1 MQTAIWDRADPS
13 RGKVLRDPLAVSGLS
28 RLSCA
33 LAAGALWLLAS
44 GAAQAQ
50 SQNPSLSGARQPQAA
65 LQQPL
70 AFPANPYAVTLRAD
84 QMELLGR
91 VLAEAPTH
99 GFEPGAYSPDQALA
113 LLASRDVNA
122 RRTGQGQLIGLTL
135 AYAKAVRSG
144 RLPLTSFRTDWGLR
158 PAAYDPSLEFV
169 QAVAQDRLGPW
180 LDTLPPP
187 YTGYQTLRRGLVTYR
202 DIAARGG
209 WAMLP
214 AGPDLKQGSTDPR
227 VVALE
232 ARLAVEDP
240 TVAVDGVALFDEA
253 LTQALMRA
261 QKRFGLN
268 PTGVLDKK
276 TLSSLNTPVE
286 LRLDQILANMERW
299 RWLPQ
304 VLPADRIQVN
314 IAAAVLS
321 VFHHDAPT
329 LTMRAVTGRPGD
341 ETPMLQSNIHSIV
354 LNPPWNVPSSIAAK
368 ELWPKER
375 ANPGYF
381 ARNDFIVIPTEGGG
395 SRLQQKAGP
404 KAALGLIKFDFA
416 NPYGVYLHDTP
427 SRARFASFSRLA
439 SHGCVR
445 VEKPVDLARAVME
458 GDATWT
464 PEVIDETIA
473 GGKTVRAQLP
483 QQIAVFLLY
492 WTAYVTPDGQV
503 NFREDPYG
511 WDKLLVQRIAAA
523 LSGSA

>member
-1 MQTAIWDRADPS
+1 M
-13 RGKVLRDPLAVSGLS
+13 S

-33 LAAGALWLLAS
+33 LVAGALSLLTS
-44 GAAQAQ
+44 GAVHAQ
-50 SQNPSLSGARQPQAA
+50 SQRPSQFGARAPQAPP
-65 LQQPL
+65 QQPL
-70 AFPANPYAVTLRAD
+70 AFPASPYAVNLRSD
-84 QMELLGR
+84 QIELLAR
-91 VLAEAPTH
+91 VLAEAPSH
-99 GFEPGAYSPDQALA
+99 GFELGAYAPDQALA
-113 LLASRDVNA
+113 LVTSRDVAA
-122 RRTGQGQLIGLTL
+122 RQTGQAQLIGLTL

-144 RLPLTSFRTDWGLR
+144 RLPATSFRTDWGLR
-158 PAAYDPSLEFV
+158 PALYEPSQEFV

-214 AGPDLKQGSTDPR
+214 PGADLKIGSTDPR
-227 VVALE
+227 VPALE
-232 ARLAVEDP
+232 ARLAAEDP
-240 TVAVDGVALFDEA
+240 SVAVDGVALFDEGLA
-253 LTQALMRA
+253 QALMRA

-268 PTGVLDKK
+268 PNGVLDKK
-276 TLSSLNTPVE
+276 TLAALNTPVE
-286 LRLDQILANMERW
+286 LRLDQIVANMERW

-321 VFHHDAPT
+321 VFHRDAPT

-341 ETPMLQSNIHSIV
+341 ETPMLSSNIHSIV
-354 LNPPWNVPSSIAAK
+354 LNPPWNVPSSIATK

-375 ANPGYF
+375 ANPGYLR
-381 ARNDFIVIPTEGGG
+381 RNDFIVIPTGEGT

-404 KAALGLIKFDFA
+404 KAALGLIKFDFS
-416 NPYGVYLHDTP
+416 NPFGVYLHDTP

-458 GDATWT
+458 GDPTWT
-464 PEVIDETIA
+464 PQLIDETIA
-473 GGKTVRAQLP
+473 SGKTVRAQLP

-503 NFREDPYG
+503 NFRDDPYG
-511 WDKLLVQRIAAA
+511 WDKLVVQRIAAS
-523 LSGSA
+523 LPGSA

>member
-1 MQTAIWDRADPS
+1 M
-13 RGKVLRDPLAVSGLS
+13 S
-28 RLSCA
+28 RLTCA
-33 LAAGALWLLAS
+33 LAAGALWL
-44 GAAQAQ
+44 AAGGIGHAQ
-50 SQNPSLSGARQPQAA
+50 SQRPSLAGVRPPQSG

-70 AFPANPYAVTLRAD
+70 AFPTSPYSVSLRVD
-84 QMELLGR
+84 QIELLGR
-91 VLAEAPTH
+91 ALSEAHTH
-99 GFEPGAYSPDQALA
+99 GFEVGAYSPDQALT
-113 LLASRDVNA
+113 LLASRDAVA
-122 RRTGQGQLIGLTL
+122 RQAGHGQLIGLTL

-169 QAVAQDRLGPW
+169 QAVTQDRLGSW

-202 DIAARGG
+202 DIATRGG
-209 WAMLP
+209 WALLP
-214 AGPDLKQGSTDPR
+214 AGPDLKLGSTDPR
-227 VVALE
+227 VIALE

-240 TVAVDGVALFDEA
+240 TVAVDGVSLFDEGLA
-253 LTQALMRA
+253 QALMRA

-268 PTGVLDKK
+268 PNGVLDKK
-276 TLSSLNTPVE
+276 TLAALNIPVG
-286 LRLDQILANMERW
+286 LRLDQIVANMERW

-321 VFHHDAPT
+321 VFHHDKPT

-381 ARNDFIVIPTEGGG
+381 RRNDFIVIPTEGGG

-404 KAALGLIKFDFA
+404 KAALGLIKFDFV
-416 NPYGVYLHDTP
+416 NSYGVYLHDTP
-427 SRARFASFSRLA
+427 SRARFASYSRLA

-464 PEVIDETIA
+464 PQVIDDTIA
-473 GGKTVRAQLP
+473 SGKTVRAQLP

-503 NFREDPYG
+503 NFRDDPYG
-511 WDKLLVQRIAAA
+511 WDKLLVQRIAAS
-523 LSGSA
+523 LPGSA

>member
-1 MQTAIWDRADPS
+1 MRPVPGTP
-13 RGKVLRDPLAVSGLS
+13 
-28 RLSCA
+28 
-33 LAAGALWLLAS
+33 
-44 GAAQAQ
+44 
-50 SQNPSLSGARQPQAA
+50 
-65 LQQPL
+65 QQPL
-70 AFPANPYAVTLRAD
+70 AFPTSPYAVALRSD
-84 QMELLGR
+84 QIELLGR
-91 VLAEAPTH
+91 ILAEAPTH
-99 GFEPGAYSPDQALA
+99 GFESTAYVPDQALA
-113 LLASRDVNA
+113 LLASRDVAA
-122 RRTGQGQLIGLTL
+122 RQAGQTQLIALTL
-135 AYAKAVRSG
+135 AYARSVRSG
-144 RLPLTSFRTDWGLR
+144 RLPLASFPYDWGLR
-158 PAAYDPSLEFV
+158 PTPYDPGPDFV
-169 QAVAQDRLGPW
+169 QAVAQDRLAAW

-209 WAMLP
+209 WALLP
-214 AGPDLKQGSTDPR
+214 AGPELKLGSTDPR
-227 VVALE
+227 VIALE
-232 ARLAVEDP
+232 ARLAAEDT

-268 PTGVLDKK
+268 PNGVLDKK
-276 TLSSLNTPVE
+276 TLDALNTPVE
-286 LRLDQILANMERW
+286 RRLDQIVANMERW

-321 VFHHDAPT
+321 VFHHDVPT

-341 ETPMLQSNIHSIV
+341 ETPMLSSSIHSLV
-354 LNPPWNVPSSIAAK
+354 LNPPWNVPSSIASR

-375 ANPGYF
+375 ANPGYL
-381 ARNDFIVIPTEGGG
+381 ARNDFIVIPLEGGG

-445 VEKPVDLARAVME
+445 VEKPVDLARAVLE
-458 GDATWT
+458 GSPVWT
-464 PEVIDETIA
+464 PQLVDETIA
-473 GGKTVRAQLP
+473 SGKTVRVPLP
-483 QQIAVFLLY
+483 QQMAVYLLY

-503 NFREDPYG
+503 NFRDDPYG
-511 WDKLLVQRIAAA
+511 WDRLLVQRIAAA